1 MNPVELVIT
10 GLPSGDLFVGQVNP
24 DQMVPVVIPTVGIP
38 ANTEYDL
45 GWRGTEII

>member
-10 GLPSGDLFVGQVNP
+10 GLPMGDLVVGVVNP
-24 DQMVPVVIPTVGIP
+24 NETVPVIISTAGIP

>member
-24 DQMVPVVIPTVGIP
+24 DQTVPVIIPTMSLLP
-38 ANTEYDL
+38 NTEFDL